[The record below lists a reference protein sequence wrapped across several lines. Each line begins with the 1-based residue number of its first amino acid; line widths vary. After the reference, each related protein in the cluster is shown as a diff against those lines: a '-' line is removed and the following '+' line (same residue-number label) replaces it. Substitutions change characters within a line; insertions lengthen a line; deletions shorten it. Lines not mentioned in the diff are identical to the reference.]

1 MPILLDVVEREGKVV
16 VKGEGEMT
24 ETLRK
29 SKGLGKETEYSRF
42 VVCSRFVV
50 VFLTI
55 LLVRFFLLRP
65 QEMDKFSTS
74 AGNSRLASKGKVD
87 VVLAAF
93 VVVCFT
99 PVPG

>member
-1 MPILLDVVEREGKVV
+1 LEVVGREGKLV
-16 VKGEGEMT
+16 VKGEEETT

-50 VFLTI
+50 VFLDI
-55 LLVRFFLLRP
+55 LLVHFFLLRP
-65 QEMDKFSTS
+65 QEMAKFSTS
-74 AGNSRLASKGKVD
+74 AGNSRPASEGKVD

>member
-1 MPILLDVVEREGKVV
+1 LEVVGREGKLV
-16 VKGEGEMT
+16 VKGEEETT

-42 VVCSRFVV
+42 VVCSRFAV
-50 VFLTI
+50 VFLAVP
-55 LLVRFFLLRP
+55 LVRFFLLRP

-74 AGNSRLASKGKVD
+74 AGNSRPASEGKVD

>member
-1 MPILLDVVEREGKVV
+1 LDVGEREGEVV
-16 VKGEGEMT
+16 IKGEEEMT

-42 VVCSRFVV
+42 VVCSRFAV
-50 VFLTI
+50 VFLDI
-55 LLVRFFLLRP
+55 FLVRFFLLRP
-65 QEMDKFSTS
+65 QEMAKFSTS
-74 AGNSRLASKGKVD
+74 AGNPSEGKVD

>member
-1 MPILLDVVEREGKVV
+1 LDVVEREGKLV
-16 VKGEGEMT
+16 VKGEEEMT

-29 SKGLGKETEYSRF
+29 SKGLGKEAEYSRF
-42 VVCSRFVV
+42 VCSRFVV

-74 AGNSRLASKGKVD
+74 AGNSRPESEGKVV

>member
-1 MPILLDVVEREGKVV
+1 LDVVEREGKLV
-16 VKGEGEMT
+16 VKGEEEMT

-42 VVCSRFVV
+42 VVCSRFAV
-50 VFLTI
+50 VFLDI
-55 LLVRFFLLRP
+55 FLVRFFLLRP
-65 QEMDKFSTS
+65 QEMAKFSTS
-74 AGNSRLASKGKVD
+74 AGNSRPASEGKVD